1 MKKEI
6 ITSLRMSEELYEALF
21 ELSKKMFGK
30 VQVSRLMRLVLE
42 RYVKEVRLNEDINS
56 SFNNKL

>member
-6 ITSLRMSEELYEALF
+6 ITSLRMSDELYEALF

-42 RYVKEVRLNEDINS
+42 RYVLEVRLNENSKTDIDD
-56 SFNNKL
+56 

>member
-42 RYVKEVRLNEDINS
+42 RYVKEVLLNEDINS